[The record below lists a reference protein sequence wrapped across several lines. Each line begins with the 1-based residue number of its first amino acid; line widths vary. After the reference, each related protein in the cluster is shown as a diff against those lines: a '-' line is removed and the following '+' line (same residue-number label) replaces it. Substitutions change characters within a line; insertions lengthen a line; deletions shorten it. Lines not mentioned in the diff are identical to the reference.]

1 MPSNKKSG
9 SFNKQRE
16 IEKKRRKRRKKRLI
30 TSILIM
36 LITIIVLY
44 LLNSPTFKIKNRSY
58 GEFTS

>member
-44 LLNSPTFKIKNRSY
+44 LLNSPTFKIKNMKDDN
-58 GEFTS
+58 